1 MKITGVDAYLLSFPF
16 PEPLRLICHAGERT
30 LFKRDALL
38 VRVST
43 AEGLL
48 GYAPAHPDLETKHA
62 IDRIIAPFLTGR
74 ALADPDT
81 LRTLFQQGPGSDA
94 ALSRIYSAVEV
105 ALYDLAGKA
114 RNVAVSELI
123 GGRVRDRIRLYGS
136 AGMFRSP
143 EAHAADALEVVSA
156 GFPAFKMRA
165 GRGPEEDLA
174 GVRAVRDAAGPD
186 LDIMVDACAWSC
198 MGDRSYA
205 RETIER
211 LSEAMRDLRVRFV
224 EEPLPN
230 ADHEAYTRLHSLDLA
245 PLAAG
250 RHEPNELRYLDLIQS
265 AAVDY
270 VQMDLVTQGGYAT
283 ARRLFPD
290 IARAGLRFA
299 FHNFGTAL
307 ETVAAAHLGV
317 CWPESVVRWIEYPC
331 YSIGPRAFTYPFPLA
346 TEILKQPLMVDRG
359 DLVVPRGAG
368 LGVEIDE
375 SVIWRYPYVPEL
387 EIAGARTHYAD

>member
-16 PEPLRLICHAGERT
+16 PEPLRLTCHAGERM

-43 AEGLL
+43 AEGLA
-48 GYAPAHPDLETKHA
+48 GYAPGHPDLETKHS

-114 RNVAVSELI
+114 RNVPVSELI

-143 EAHAADALEVVSA
+143 EEHSADALEVLSS

-186 LDIMVDACAWSC
+186 LDIMVDAGAWSC

-205 RETIER
+205 PETIER
-211 LSEAMRDLRVRFV
+211 LSNEMRDLRVRFL
-224 EEPLPN
+224 EEPLPS
-230 ADHEAYTRLHSLDLA
+230 ADHEAYTRLRSLDLA

-265 AAVDY
+265 AAVNY
-270 VQMDLVTQGGYAT
+270 VQMDLVSQGGYAT

-317 CWPESVVRWIEYPC
+317 CWPESVVRWLEYPC
-331 YSIGPRAFTYPFPLA
+331 YSIGMRDFTYPFPLA
-346 TEILKQPLMVDRG
+346 GEILKQPLVVERG

-387 EIAGARTHYAD
+387 EIAGARTQYAD

>member
-1 MKITGVDAYLLSFPF
+1 MKITGVDAYLLSFPL
-16 PEPLRLICHAGERT
+16 PEPLRLISHAGEKT

-43 AEGLL
+43 SDGLA
-48 GYAPAHPDLETKHA
+48 GYAPGQPDLDTKHA
-62 IDRIIAPFLTGR
+62 IDRIIAPFLAGR
-74 ALADPDT
+74 VLADPDA
-81 LRTLFQQGPGSDA
+81 LRTVFQQGPGADA
-94 ALSRIYSAVEV
+94 SLSRIYSAVEV

-114 RNVAVSELI
+114 RNVPLSELI

-136 AGMFRSP
+136 GGLFRSP
-143 EAHAADALEVVSA
+143 EAHAADSLEVLAA
-156 GFPAFKMRA
+156 GFSAYKLRA

-174 GVRAVRDAAGPD
+174 AVRAVRAAAGPD
-186 LDIMVDACAWSC
+186 LDLMVDAQAWSYP
-198 MGDRSYA
+198 D
-205 RETIER
+205 ETVER
-211 LSEAMRDLRVRFV
+211 LSGAMNQLRVRFL
-224 EEPLPN
+224 EEPLPA
-230 ADHEAYTRLHSLDLA
+230 ADHAGYARLRSLRLA

-250 RHEPNELRYLDLIQS
+250 RHEPNELRYLDLIES

-270 VQMDLVTQGGYAT
+270 VQMDLVSQGGYAT

-299 FHNFGTAL
+299 FHSFGTAL

-317 CWPESVVRWIEYPC
+317 CWPGSVVRWLEYPS
-331 YSIGPRAFTYPFPLA
+331 YLISRRERASYPLA
-346 TEILKQPLMVDRG
+346 SEILKQPLSIDRG
-359 DLVVPRGAG
+359 DLVVPRGPG

-387 EIAGARTHYAD
+387 EIAGARTHYAE

>member
-16 PEPLRLICHAGERT
+16 PEPLRLISHLGERR

-43 AEGLL
+43 GDGLA
-48 GYAPAHPDLETKHA
+48 GYAPAHPDLETKHL
-62 IDRIIAPFLTGR
+62 IDRIIAPFLMGR
-74 ALADPDT
+74 ALVDPDS
-81 LRTLFQQGPGSDA
+81 LRTLFQQGPGADD

-114 RNVAVSELI
+114 RNVSVSELI

-136 AGMFRSP
+136 AGMYRSP
-143 EAHAADALEVVSA
+143 QAHAADALEVVSA

-174 GVRAVRDAAGPD
+174 AVRAVRDAAGPD
-186 LDIMVDACAWSC
+186 LDIMVDASAWSC
-198 MGDRSYA
+198 MGDRSYSL
-205 RETIER
+205 ETVER
-211 LSEAMRDLRVRFV
+211 LSDALGDLGVRFL
-224 EEPLPN
+224 EEPLPA
-230 ADHEAYTRLHSLDLA
+230 ADHEAYTRLRALDLA

-265 AAVDY
+265 STVDY
-270 VQMDLVTQGGYAT
+270 VQMDLVSQGGYAT

-290 IARAGLRFA
+290 ITRAGLRFA

-317 CWPESVVRWIEYPC
+317 CWPESVVRWLEYPC
-331 YSIGPRAFTYPFPLA
+331 YSIGMRDFTYPFPLA
-346 TEILKQPLMVDRG
+346 TEILKQPLVVERG
-359 DLVVPRGAG
+359 NLVVPRGPG

-387 EIAGARTHYAD
+387 ETAGIRRHYAE